1 MARDL
6 CEDLRSAHDQAY
18 AARAPLAELQKLARN
33 KSVACFIAELD
44 ALAEGPPVPGVDL
57 SAAATALREALALPV
72 RPSKGEP
79 GKENVRAELLRLV
92 FSADPD
98 FSCSG
103 TEWSYFG
110 IASMGHSASSGD
122 VLREKLKPGWELAI
136 RSAHAV
142 VARWPI
148 PTLARRVEM
157 QADLRGE
164 AIFTLRERVRP

>member
-6 CEDLRSAHDQAY
+6 CEDLRSAHDKAY
-18 AARAPLAELQKLARN
+18 AARAPLAELQKLARS
-33 KSVACFIAELD
+33 KSVACFLAELD

-57 SAAATALREALALPV
+57 SAASTALREALALPV

-92 FSADPD
+92 FSADPG
-98 FSCSG
+98 FSFSA

-110 IASMGHSASSGD
+110 VALMDHSASSGD

-136 RSAHAV
+136 RSARAV
-142 VARWPI
+142 GAKRPVPTTAQRVA
-148 PTLARRVEM
+148 M

-164 AIFTLRERVRP
+164 AIFTFRERVRP